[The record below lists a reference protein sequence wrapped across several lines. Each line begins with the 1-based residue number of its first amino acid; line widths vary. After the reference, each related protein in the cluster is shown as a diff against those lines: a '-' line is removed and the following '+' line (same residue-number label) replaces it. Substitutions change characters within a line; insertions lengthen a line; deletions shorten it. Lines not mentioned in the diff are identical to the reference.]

1 MCKDSDVSFVN
12 CCCLVCYVL
21 LQYKERLER
30 ERFLQDLQKR
40 IINCPVN
47 PDTFLFTFT

>member
-1 MCKDSDVSFVN
+1 MYKESAVCFVK

-21 LQYKERLER
+21 QYKDRLER
-30 ERFLQDLQKR
+30 EKFLQDLQKR

-47 PDTFLFTFT
+47 PDTFLFLFI